1 MKNVL
6 TAILFFISVSL
17 FSQDEKRL
25 ALVIGNANYD
35 KGELKNPVNDA
46 RLIASTLDSLDF
58 EVLLH
63 ENLETRRDMTAAI
76 RDFGIKLP
84 EYDVSFIYYA
94 GHGIQINSENFLL
107 PTKEIFELEI
117 DVEDYGVSVQRI
129 LKYIETND
137 KEKINILVI
146 DACRDNP
153 FESNWNATRSLKGGG
168 LAKINPPTGSIIAF
182 STDSGNT
189 APDGEG
195 ENSVYTTALSKNL
208 LKGGIAIEQVFK
220 YVREDVLNETNG
232 LQKPIENNTL
242 IGDPYIINKTRI
254 SLLQQELYEIW
265 LNNVDINGW
274 RFSDEDVLININ
286 NKVNEIVKLD
296 KDNLYVIWFN
306 TLIAMNKYDYV
317 SARKDSSLD
326 FILNNLEKLNFD
338 DLDFNNYVE
347 YLKYRILYLEAYK
360 LSQNK
365 EYSDEL
371 GMDYS
376 MTIAE
381 KSSNQWKKIVNFD
394 AKNVH
399 GFNLLEISNQDY
411 EYLQNTRVGLVS
423 DLFYVMNAYDK
434 ALNLFNLE
442 KNRIEQ
448 NIINNNEIYSKQP
461 EVKKQ
466 ITNTL
471 AFIKTSI
478 LLTKEKLKFNSKE
491 LARGWRNLYQ
501 EFDNNPN
508 LLINRI
514 YKVLSLYEFELAL
527 DLINKTI
534 SLSPD
539 DPEPYYILSYIYSDK
554 EDYSSALLNINFA
567 IERYTEDYYIS
578 DLIKYIGPEL
588 LSSSGYDSIE
598 NKKIYPW
605 ELRIDKARI
614 LGILNNKV
622 MMCLEYNKA
631 LELIYETGNDELIE
645 KYSNMISKIC
655 DQ

>member
-189 APDGEG
+189 APDGDG

-220 YVREDVLNETNG
+220 YVREDVLTETNG

-242 IGDPYIINKTRI
+242 IGDPYIINKT
-254 SLLQQELYEIW
+254 
-265 LNNVDINGW
+265 
-274 RFSDEDVLININ
+274 
-286 NKVNEIVKLD
+286 KVSILV
-296 KDNLYVIWFN
+296 DNLYKIWFDRVY
-306 TLIAMNKYDYV
+306 TSGYMFAT
-317 SARKDSSLD
+317 
-326 FILNNLEKLNFD
+326 D
-338 DLDFNNYVE
+338 DLVEINNIVDELGDLVDNDHDYIYWFNAMVEVSKEKTNYELVLE
-347 YLKYRILYLEAYK
+347 NLNKIKFSENSWINYLKYFKLNVLDRYSTYELNDKSNSQENNLIYERLKEAEILF
-360 LSQNK
+360 
-365 EYSDEL
+365 
-371 GMDYS
+371 MDLKNIEPKD
-376 MTIAE
+376 IA
-381 KSSNQWKKIVNFD
+381 
-394 AKNVH
+394 H
-399 GFNLLEISNQDY
+399 FNLYTANEGQAGFYLSYFINPMLIADSYYKIDKVEESIALYKVLNKYYEKVLIDY
-411 EYLQNTRVGLVS
+411 KDY
-423 DLFYVMNAYDK
+423 FDK
-434 ALNLFNLE
+434 VPTS
-442 KNRIEQ
+442 K
-448 NIINNNEIYSKQP
+448 NEIFGFIATI
-461 EVKKQ
+461 E
-466 ITNTL
+466 NDLLL
-471 AFIKTSI
+471 AQ
-478 LLTKEKLKFNSKE
+478 EKLGVNPNEIQK
-491 LARGWRNLYQ
+491 GWRDLYKKH
-501 EFDNNPN
+501 DNNTN
-508 LLINRI
+508 LLMNRI
-514 YKVLSLYEFELAL
+514 YKVLSLYEFELAI

-534 SLSPD
+534 SLNPD
-539 DPEPYYILSYIYSDK
+539 DPEPYFILYYVSRDK
-554 EDYSSALLNINFA
+554 NDYSSALMNLDFA
-567 IERYTEDYYIS
+567 IERYKDGYYIS
-578 DLIKYIGPEL
+578 DQIRYIGPDL
-588 LSSSGYDSIE
+588 LTSGGYNSIE
-598 NKKIYPW
+598 NIRIEPW
-605 ELRIDKARI
+605 ELRIFKAEI
-614 LGILNNKV
+614 LELLGNNV
-622 MMCLEYNKA
+622 MKCEEYKKS
-631 LELIYETGNDELIE
+631 LELISEIGDEKLIE
-645 KYSNMISKIC
+645 KYSNMISKKC
-655 DQ
+655 EAK